1 MKMCYSSQENKTKKK
16 PTSEPVSCLLEEAT
30 SKGRGGV
37 ASWEAEAPVCCRRT
51 LPASAL
57 SRLLVTETWEVSR
70 APVSDPGGD
79 SEVIEL
85 PVL

>member
-1 MKMCYSSQENKTKKK
+1 MLLIPGEQNKKK
-16 PTSEPVSCLLEEAT
+16 AHLRARLL
-30 SKGRGGV
+30 SPGRSHVQGQGRGGFV
-37 ASWEAEAPVCCRRT
+37 GGGGTCV